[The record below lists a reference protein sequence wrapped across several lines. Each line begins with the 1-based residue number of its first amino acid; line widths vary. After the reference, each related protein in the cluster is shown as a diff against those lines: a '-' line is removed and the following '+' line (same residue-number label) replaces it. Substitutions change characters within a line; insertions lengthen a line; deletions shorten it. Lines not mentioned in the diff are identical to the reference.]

1 MARVF
6 HTSDWH
12 VGKPLRGVSRTPDSE
27 AVLAEI
33 VAQARDAKPDL
44 IIHSGDVFDGL
55 RPATADLRLALG
67 ALNELGAIAPTV
79 VLAGNHDSG
88 ALFEVFTMLLGTGL
102 PVRFV
107 SKARPPADGGIVE
120 VQAGDGT
127 RLRLAPV
134 PFVHAN
140 RQVDWFGD
148 PRRFMAAYATRM
160 QLIND
165 ILWEGLQDG
174 YDPARD
180 VLLYAAHLHVS
191 GAHLSGS
198 ERLVHV
204 SETYSAESARLPMVS
219 YSALGHIHKP
229 QQVPGRDAYYVGSP
243 LQLDYGEAGEAKSSI
258 VVDVLPGRP
267 AEVQRLPLTAG
278 RALLE
283 LRGGFEQIE
292 ARASGVGNELLRAV
306 VESEDPILDLA
317 DALAELFPQATLVEV
332 DERIASRTLKALDP
346 AEADDDAPEPTYQEL
361 LDLYLQS
368 TVTGDKAVPA
378 AEVQTLFSAL
388 HDSLYDDGDPPL
400 EQLAEVMAAPLPT
413 PEEIVR
419 CGR

>member
-1 MARVF
+1 
-6 HTSDWH
+6 
-12 VGKPLRGVSRTPDSE
+12 
-27 AVLAEI
+27 
-33 VAQARDAKPDL
+33 
-44 IIHSGDVFDGL
+44 
-55 RPATADLRLALG
+55 
-67 ALNELGAIAPTV
+67 
-79 VLAGNHDSG
+79 
-88 ALFEVFTMLLGTGL
+88 MLLGTDS

-148 PRRFMAAYATRM
+148 PQRFMAVYATRM

-165 ILWEGLQDG
+165 ILWEGLEDG

-204 SETYSAESARLPMVS
+204 SETYAAESAGLPIVS

-229 QQVPGRDAYYVGSP
+229 QQVPGRDAHYVGSP
-243 LQLDYGEAGEAKSSI
+243 IQLDYGEAGEAKSSI

-283 LRGGFEQIE
+283 LRGSFEQIE
-292 ARASGVGNELLRAV
+292 ARASQVDNELLRVV
-306 VESEDPILDLA
+306 VETEDPILDLA
-317 DALAELFPQATLVEV
+317 DALAELFPHATLVEV

-346 AEADDDAPEPTYQEL
+346 SEADNEAPEPTYQEL
-361 LDLYLQS
+361 LELYLHS
-368 TVTGDKAVPA
+368 TVTGDKTVPA
-378 AEVQTLFSAL
+378 GQVQTLFSAL
-388 HDSLYDDGDPPL
+388 YDSLHEEGDPPL
-400 EQLAEVMAAPLPT
+400 DKLLEIMSAALPT
-413 PEEIVR
+413 PEAA
-419 CGR
+419 

>member
-1 MARVF
+1 MARMF

-12 VGKPLRGVSRTPDSE
+12 VGKPLRGVSRTPDHE
-27 AVLAEI
+27 VVLAEI

-67 ALNELGAIAPTV
+67 ALNQLGAIAPTV

-88 ALFEVFTMLLGTGL
+88 ALFDVFAMLLGNGSR
-102 PVRFV
+102 VRFV

-120 VQAGDGT
+120 VEAGDGT

-140 RQVDWFGD
+140 RQIDWFGD
-148 PRRFMAAYATRM
+148 PQRFMAVYARRM

-165 ILWEGLQDG
+165 ILWEGLEDG

-180 VLLYAAHLHVS
+180 VLIYAAHLHVS

-204 SETYSAESARLPMVS
+204 SETYAAESSGLPMVS

-229 QQVPGRDAYYVGSP
+229 QQVPGRDAHYVGSP
-243 LQLDYGEAGEAKSSI
+243 MQLDYGEAGEAKSSI

-283 LRGGFEQIE
+283 LRGTFEQIE
-292 ARASGVGNELLRAV
+292 ARAPQVANELLRAV

-317 DALAELFPQATLVEV
+317 DALAELFPLATLVEME
-332 DERIASRTLKALDP
+332 ERIASRTLTALDP
-346 AEADDDAPEPTYQEL
+346 SEADDEAPEPTYDEL
-361 LDLYLQS
+361 LELYLQN
-368 TVTGDKAVPA
+368 TVTGNKTVPA
-378 AEVQTLFSAL
+378 AEVQRLFSTL
-388 HDSLYDDGDPPL
+388 HDSLHDEGDPQL
-400 EQLAEVMAAPLPT
+400 EQLTEIMDARLPT
-413 PEEIVR
+413 PQEIT
-419 CGR
+419 

>member
-12 VGKPLRGVSRTPDSE
+12 VGKPLRGINRTPDHE

-33 VAQARDAKPDL
+33 VSQARDAKPDL

-67 ALNELGAIAPTV
+67 ALNELGAIASTV

-88 ALFEVFTMLLGTGL
+88 ALFDVFAMLLGAGSR
-102 PVRFV
+102 VRFV
-107 SKARPPADGGIVE
+107 SKARLPAAGGIVE
-120 VQAGDGT
+120 VHAGDGT

-148 PRRFMAAYATRM
+148 PQRFMAVYATRM

-165 ILWEGLQDG
+165 ILWEGLEDG

-204 SETYSAESARLPMVS
+204 SETYAAESSGLPMVS

-229 QQVPGRDAYYVGSP
+229 QQVPGRDAHYVGSP

-258 VVDVLPGRP
+258 VIDVPPGRP

-283 LRGGFEQIE
+283 LRGTFDQIK
-292 ARASGVGNELLRAV
+292 ARAPQVANELLRVV

-332 DERIASRTLKALDP
+332 DERIASRTLTALDP
-346 AEADDDAPEPTYQEL
+346 SAADDEAPEPTYDEL
-361 LDLYLQS
+361 LELYLQS
-368 TVTGDKAVPA
+368 TVTGNKTVPA
-378 AEVQTLFSAL
+378 AEVQRLFSTL
-388 HDSLYDDGDPPL
+388 HDSLHDDGDPQL
-400 EQLAEVMAAPLPT
+400 EQLAEIMDARLPT
-413 PEEIVR
+413 PREIT
-419 CGR
+419 

>member
-1 MARVF
+1 MARLF

-12 VGKPLRGVSRTPDSE
+12 VGKSLRGVSRTPDHT

-33 VAQARDAKPDL
+33 VAQARVSKPDL

-55 RPATADLRLALG
+55 RPATADLRLALE

-88 ALFEVFTMLLGTGL
+88 ALFEVFAMLLGSGSR
-102 PVRFV
+102 VQFV
-107 SKARPPADGGIVE
+107 AKARAPADGGIVE
-120 VQAGDGT
+120 VPAQDGT

-148 PRRFMAAYATRM
+148 PQRFMAVYATRM

-165 ILWEGLQDG
+165 ILREGLEDG
-174 YDPARD
+174 FDPASD

-204 SETYSAESARLPMVS
+204 SETYAAESAGLPVVS

-229 QQVPGRDAYYVGSP
+229 QQVPGRDAFYVGSP
-243 LQLDYGEAGEAKSSI
+243 MQLDYGEAGEAKSSI
-258 VVDVLPGRP
+258 VVELLPGRP
-267 AEVQRLPLTAG
+267 AEVQRLPLSSG
-278 RALLE
+278 RGLIE
-283 LRGGFEQIE
+283 LRGSFEQIAAHASDVE
-292 ARASGVGNELLRAV
+292 AELLRVV

-317 DALAELFPQATLVEV
+317 DALTELFPNATLVEV
-332 DERIASRTLKALDP
+332 DERIASRTLTALDP
-346 AEADDDAPEPTYQEL
+346 SEADGEAPEPTYLEL
-361 LDLYLQS
+361 LEIYLQG
-368 TVTGDKAVPA
+368 TVTGDKTVPA
-378 AEVQTLFSAL
+378 SEVQALFTTL
-388 HDSLYDDGDPPL
+388 HESLYDEGDPPL
-400 EQLAEVMAAPLPT
+400 EQLAEIMDTPLPS
-413 PEEIVR
+413 PQEPV
-419 CGR
+419 

>member
-1 MARVF
+1 MARLF

-12 VGKPLRGVSRTPDSE
+12 VGKPLRGVSRTPDHE

-88 ALFEVFTMLLGTGL
+88 ALFDVFAMLLGHGSE
-102 PVRFV
+102 VRFI

-120 VQAGDGT
+120 VEAGDGT

-148 PRRFMAAYATRM
+148 PQRFMAVYATRM

-165 ILWEGLQDG
+165 ILWEGLEDG
-174 YDPARD
+174 YDPGRD

-204 SETYSAESARLPMVS
+204 SETYAAESSGLPMVS

-229 QQVPGRDAYYVGSP
+229 QQVPGRDAHYVGSP
-243 LQLDYGEAGEAKSSI
+243 MQLDYGEAGEAKSSI
-258 VVDVLPGRP
+258 IVDVLPGRP
-267 AEVQRLPLTAG
+267 VEVLRLPLTAG

-283 LRGGFEQIE
+283 LHGTFDQIE
-292 ARASGVGNELLRAV
+292 ARAPQVVNELLRAV

-317 DALAELFPQATLVEV
+317 DALAELFPLATLVEV
-332 DERIASRTLKALDP
+332 DERIASRTLTALDP
-346 AEADDDAPEPTYQEL
+346 SEADDEAPEPTYDEL
-361 LDLYLQS
+361 LELYLQNI
-368 TVTGDKAVPA
+368 VTGDKTVPA
-378 AEVQTLFSAL
+378 AEVQRLFATL
-388 HDSLYDDGDPPL
+388 HDGLHDEGDPQL
-400 EQLAEVMAAPLPT
+400 EQLTEIMDAPLPT
-413 PEEIVR
+413 PQGIS
-419 CGR
+419 

>member
-1 MARVF
+1 MF

-12 VGKPLRGVSRTPDSE
+12 VGKPLRGVSRTPDHE
-27 AVLAEI
+27 VVLAEI

-67 ALNELGAIAPTV
+67 ALNQLGAIAPTV

-88 ALFEVFTMLLGTGL
+88 ALFDVFAMLLGNGSR
-102 PVRFV
+102 VRFV

-120 VQAGDGT
+120 VEAGDGT

-140 RQVDWFGD
+140 RQIDWFGD
-148 PRRFMAAYATRM
+148 PQRFMAVYARRM

-165 ILWEGLQDG
+165 ILWEGLEDG

-180 VLLYAAHLHVS
+180 VLIYAAHLHVS

-204 SETYSAESARLPMVS
+204 SETYAAESSGLPMVS

-229 QQVPGRDAYYVGSP
+229 QQVPGRDAHYVGSP
-243 LQLDYGEAGEAKSSI
+243 MQLDYGEAGEAKSSI

-283 LRGGFEQIE
+283 LRGTFEQIE
-292 ARASGVGNELLRAV
+292 ARAPQVANELLRAV

-317 DALAELFPQATLVEV
+317 DALAELFPLATLVEME
-332 DERIASRTLKALDP
+332 ERIASRTLTALDP
-346 AEADDDAPEPTYQEL
+346 SEADDEAPEPTYDEL
-361 LDLYLQS
+361 LELYLQN
-368 TVTGDKAVPA
+368 TVTGNKTVPA
-378 AEVQTLFSAL
+378 AEVQRLFSTL
-388 HDSLYDDGDPPL
+388 HDSLHDEGDPQL
-400 EQLAEVMAAPLPT
+400 EQLTEIMDARLPT
-413 PEEIVR
+413 PQEIT
-419 CGR
+419 

>member
-12 VGKPLRGVSRTPDSE
+12 VGKPLRGINRTPDHE

-33 VAQARDAKPDL
+33 VSQARDAKPDL

-67 ALNELGAIAPTV
+67 ALNELGAIASTV

-88 ALFEVFTMLLGTGL
+88 ALFDVFAMLLGTGSR
-102 PVRFV
+102 VRFV
-107 SKARPPADGGIVE
+107 SKAGLPAAGGIVE
-120 VQAGDGT
+120 VHAGDGT

-148 PRRFMAAYATRM
+148 PQRFMAVYATRM

-165 ILWEGLQDG
+165 ILWEGLKDG

-204 SETYSAESARLPMVS
+204 SETHAAESSGLPMVS

-229 QQVPGRDAYYVGSP
+229 QQVPGRDAHYVGSP

-258 VVDVLPGRP
+258 VIDVLPGRP

-283 LRGGFEQIE
+283 LRGTFDQIK
-292 ARASGVGNELLRAV
+292 ARAPQVANELLRVV

-332 DERIASRTLKALDP
+332 DERIASRTLTALDP
-346 AEADDDAPEPTYQEL
+346 SAADDEAPEPTYDEL
-361 LDLYLQS
+361 LELYLQS
-368 TVTGDKAVPA
+368 TVTGNKTVPA
-378 AEVQTLFSAL
+378 AEVQRLFSTL
-388 HDSLYDDGDPPL
+388 HDSLHDDGDPQL
-400 EQLAEVMAAPLPT
+400 EQLAEIMDARLPT
-413 PEEIVR
+413 PQEIT
-419 CGR
+419 

>member
-12 VGKPLRGVSRTPDSE
+12 VGKPLRGINRTRDHE

-33 VAQARDAKPDL
+33 VSQARDAKPDL

-55 RPATADLRLALG
+55 RPATGDLRLALG
-67 ALNELGAIAPTV
+67 ALNELGAIASTV

-88 ALFEVFTMLLGTGL
+88 ALFDVFAMLLGTGSR
-102 PVRFV
+102 VRFV
-107 SKARPPADGGIVE
+107 SKARPPAGGGIVE

-148 PRRFMAAYATRM
+148 PQRFMAVYATRM

-165 ILWEGLQDG
+165 ILWEGLEDG

-204 SETYSAESARLPMVS
+204 SETYAAESAGLPMVS

-229 QQVPGRDAYYVGSP
+229 QQVPGRDAHYVGSP
-243 LQLDYGEAGEAKSSI
+243 IQLDYGEAGEAKSSI
-258 VVDVLPGRP
+258 VIDILPGRP

-283 LRGGFEQIE
+283 LRGSFEQIK
-292 ARASGVGNELLRAV
+292 ARAPQVANELLRVV
-306 VESEDPILDLA
+306 VESKDPILDLA
-317 DALAELFPQATLVEV
+317 DALAEFFPQATLVEV
-332 DERIASRTLKALDP
+332 DERIASRTLTALDP
-346 AEADDDAPEPTYQEL
+346 SAVDDVAPEPTYDEL
-361 LDLYLQS
+361 LELYLQS
-368 TVTGDKAVPA
+368 TVTGDKTVPA
-378 AEVQTLFSAL
+378 AEVQRLFSAL
-388 HDSLYDDGDPPL
+388 HDSLHDEGDPQL
-400 EQLAEVMAAPLPT
+400 EQLAEIMDARLPAPQ
-413 PEEIVR
+413 EIT
-419 CGR
+419 

>member
-1 MARVF
+1 MARLF

-12 VGKPLRGVSRTPDSE
+12 VGKSLRGLSRTLDHQ

-33 VAQARDAKPDL
+33 VAQARDAEPDL
-44 IIHSGDVFDGL
+44 IIHSGDVFDGV
-55 RPATADLRLALG
+55 RPATGDLQLALG
-67 ALNELGAIAPTV
+67 ALNELGAIAQTV

-88 ALFEVFTMLLGTGL
+88 ALFDVFAMLLGL
-102 PVRFV
+102 SSRVRFV
-107 SKARPPADGGIVE
+107 SKARAAADGGIVE
-120 VQAGDGT
+120 VQASDGT

-148 PRRFMAAYATRM
+148 PQRFMAVYATRM

-165 ILWEGLQDG
+165 IMWEGLQDG

-204 SETYSAESARLPMVS
+204 SETYAAESAGLPMVS

-243 LQLDYGEAGEAKSSI
+243 MQLDYGEAGEVKSSI

-278 RALLE
+278 RALQE
-283 LRGGFEQIE
+283 LRGSFEQIV
-292 ARASGVGNELLRAV
+292 ACAPQVGNELLRV
-306 VESEDPILDLA
+306 VIESEDPILDLA
-317 DALAELFPQATLVEV
+317 DALTDLFPQATLVEV

-346 AEADDDAPEPTYQEL
+346 SEAEDEVPEPTYQEL
-361 LDLYLQS
+361 LELYLQG
-368 TVTGDKAVPA
+368 TVTGDKTVPA
-378 AEVQTLFSAL
+378 AEVQKLFSAL
-388 HDSLYDDGDPPL
+388 HDSLHDEDDPPV
-400 EQLAEVMAAPLPT
+400 EQLAEIMDASLPT
-413 PEEIVR
+413 PQEITS
-419 CGR
+419 

>member
-12 VGKPLRGVSRTPDSE
+12 VGKSLRGVSRTPDHE

-33 VAQARDAKPDL
+33 VSQARDATPDL

-67 ALNELGAIAPTV
+67 ALTALGEIAPTV

-88 ALFEVFTMLLGTGL
+88 ALFDVFSMLLGTGSR
-102 PVRFV
+102 VEFV
-107 SKARPPADGGIVE
+107 SKARSPANGGILEVPAD
-120 VQAGDGT
+120 DGT

-140 RQVDWFGD
+140 RQIDWFGD
-148 PRRFMAAYATRM
+148 PQRFMAVYATRM

-165 ILWEGLQDG
+165 VLREGLEDG
-174 YDPARD
+174 FDSSRD
-180 VLLYAAHLHVS
+180 VLLYAAHLHVT

-204 SETYSAESARLPMVS
+204 SETYAAESAGLPVVS

-229 QQVPGRDAYYVGSP
+229 QQVPARDAYYVGSP
-243 LQLDYGEAGEAKSSI
+243 LQLDYGEAGEKKSSI
-258 VVDVLPGRP
+258 IVDVVPGRP
-267 AEVQRLPLTAG
+267 AEVQRLPLNAG
-278 RALLE
+278 RALVE
-283 LRGGFEQIE
+283 LRGSFEQVE
-292 ARASGVGNELLRAV
+292 ARAADVGDELLRVV
-306 VESEDPILDLA
+306 VESEEPILDLA
-317 DALAELFPQATLVEV
+317 DALAELFPRATLVEV
-332 DERIASRTLKALDP
+332 DERIASRTLQALDP
-346 AEADDDAPEPTYQEL
+346 SEADDEAPEPTYREL
-361 LDLYLQS
+361 LELYLQG

-378 AEVQTLFSAL
+378 AQVQALFVTL
-388 HDSLYDDGDPPL
+388 HDSLHDEGDAPL
-400 EQLAEVMAAPLPT
+400 AQLAEIMDATLPT
-413 PEEIVR
+413 PQGIA
-419 CGR
+419 

>member
-1 MARVF
+1 MF

-12 VGKPLRGVSRTPDSE
+12 VGKPLRGVSRTPDHE
-27 AVLAEI
+27 VVLAEI

-67 ALNELGAIAPTV
+67 ALNQLGAIAPTV
-79 VLAGNHDSG
+79 VLAGNTDSG
-88 ALFEVFTMLLGTGL
+88 ALFDVFAMLLGNGSR
-102 PVRFV
+102 VRFV

-120 VQAGDGT
+120 VEAGDGT

-140 RQVDWFGD
+140 RQIDWFGD
-148 PRRFMAAYATRM
+148 PQRFMAVYARRM

-165 ILWEGLQDG
+165 ILWEGLEDG

-180 VLLYAAHLHVS
+180 VLVYAAHLHVS

-204 SETYSAESARLPMVS
+204 SETYAAESSGLPMVS

-229 QQVPGRDAYYVGSP
+229 QQVPGRDAHYVGSP
-243 LQLDYGEAGEAKSSI
+243 MQLDYGEAGEAKSSI
-258 VVDVLPGRP
+258 VVELLPGRP

-283 LRGGFEQIE
+283 LRGSFEQIQ
-292 ARASGVGNELLRAV
+292 ARASQVDNELLRVV
-306 VESEDPILDLA
+306 VETEDPILDLA
-317 DALAELFPQATLVEV
+317 DALAELFPLATLVEME
-332 DERIASRTLKALDP
+332 ERIAARTLTALDP
-346 AEADDDAPEPTYQEL
+346 SEADNEAPEPTYQEL
-361 LDLYLQS
+361 LELYLHS
-368 TVTGDKAVPA
+368 TVTGDKTVPA
-378 AEVQTLFSAL
+378 AQVQTLFSAL
-388 HDSLYDDGDPPL
+388 YDSLHEEGDPPL
-400 EQLAEVMAAPLPT
+400 DKLLEIMSAALPT
-413 PEEIVR
+413 PEAA
-419 CGR
+419 

>member
-1 MARVF
+1 MF

-12 VGKPLRGVSRTPDSE
+12 VGKPLRGVSRTPDHE
-27 AVLAEI
+27 VVLAEI

-67 ALNELGAIAPTV
+67 ALNQLGAIAPTV

-88 ALFEVFTMLLGTGL
+88 ALFHVFAMLLGNGSR
-102 PVRFV
+102 VRFV

-120 VQAGDGT
+120 VEAGDGT

-140 RQVDWFGD
+140 RQIDWFGD
-148 PRRFMAAYATRM
+148 PQRFMAVYARRM

-165 ILWEGLQDG
+165 ILWEGLEDG

-180 VLLYAAHLHVS
+180 VLIYAAHLHVS

-204 SETYSAESARLPMVS
+204 SETYAAESSGLPMVS

-229 QQVPGRDAYYVGSP
+229 QQVPGRDAHYVGSP
-243 LQLDYGEAGEAKSSI
+243 MQLDYGEAGEAKSSI

-283 LRGGFEQIE
+283 LRGTFEQIE
-292 ARASGVGNELLRAV
+292 ARAPQVANELLRAV

-317 DALAELFPQATLVEV
+317 DALAELFPLATLVEME
-332 DERIASRTLKALDP
+332 ERIASRTLTALDP
-346 AEADDDAPEPTYQEL
+346 SEADDEAPEPTYDEL
-361 LDLYLQS
+361 LELYLQN
-368 TVTGDKAVPA
+368 TVTGNKTVPA
-378 AEVQTLFSAL
+378 AEVQRLFSTL
-388 HDSLYDDGDPPL
+388 HDSLHDEGDPQL
-400 EQLAEVMAAPLPT
+400 EQLTEIMDARLPT
-413 PEEIVR
+413 PQEIT
-419 CGR
+419 

>member
-12 VGKPLRGVSRTPDSE
+12 VGKSLRGVSRGDDHQ
-27 AVLAEI
+27 AVLSEI

-55 RPATADLRLALG
+55 RPPTADLRLALG
-67 ALNELGAIAPTV
+67 ALNELGTIASTV

-88 ALFEVFTMLLGTGL
+88 ALFDVFSMLLGHSSR
-102 PVRFV
+102 VQFISR
-107 SKARPPADGGIVE
+107 ARSAADCGIIE
-120 VQAGDGT
+120 VQAADGT

-148 PRRFMAAYATRM
+148 PQRFMAVYAKRM

-165 ILWEGLQDG
+165 VLREGLEDG
-174 YDPARD
+174 FDPARD
-180 VLLYAAHLHVS
+180 VLLYAAHLHVT

-204 SETYSAESARLPMVS
+204 TETYAAESAGLPVVS

-243 LQLDYGEAGEAKSSI
+243 LQLDYGEAGEEKSSI
-258 VVDVLPGRP
+258 VVDVVPGRP
-267 AEVQRLPLTAG
+267 AEVHRLPLVAG
-278 RALLE
+278 RALVE
-283 LRGGFEQIE
+283 LRGSFEQVE
-292 ARASGVGNELLRAV
+292 ARAADVGDELVRVV
-306 VESEDPILDLA
+306 VESEDPIIDLA
-317 DALAELFPQATLVEV
+317 DALAAVFPRATLVEV

-346 AEADDDAPEPTYQEL
+346 SEMNEEAPEPSYRDL
-361 LDLYLQS
+361 LEVYLQG

-378 AEVQTLFSAL
+378 AQVQELFGSLNDSL
-388 HDSLYDDGDPPL
+388 HDEGDPSL
-400 EQLAEVMAAPLPT
+400 EQLAEIMDATLPS
-413 PEEIVR
+413 PQGIA
-419 CGR
+419 